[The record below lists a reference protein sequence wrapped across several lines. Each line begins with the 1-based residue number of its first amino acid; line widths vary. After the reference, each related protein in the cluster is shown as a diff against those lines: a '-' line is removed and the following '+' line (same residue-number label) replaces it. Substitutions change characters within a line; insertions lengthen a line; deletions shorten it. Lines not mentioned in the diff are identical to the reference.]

1 MLSTCTH
8 TKAQPR
14 FSAPLFVCIMLHPKT
29 HPMENYFPPARGV
42 VCTVCAFFPHQQCL
56 WDLQESKFSPY
67 RKDGK
72 RQRST
77 SSLTIRLH
85 GQVAALSGINPSY
98 HDLENIIMAQADFEA
113 GVLSAWMGSVN
124 GMNCCEGVHVLI
136 REHASSW
143 RCKSFVSPRKTC
155 RFLWRSMQNVSCS
168 TVKTLIY
175 LKKARY
181 PQKSRVVLK
190 LGMSFF
196 KLHTNQNK

>member
-1 MLSTCTH
+1 MLNTSTH

-29 HPMENYFPPARGV
+29 HPMENILPPARGV
-42 VCTVCAFFPHQQCL
+42 LCTVCAFFPHQWCL
-56 WDLQESKFSPY
+56 WDLPAPY

-72 RQRST
+72 RQKST
-77 SSLTIRLH
+77 SSLTICLH
-85 GQVAALSGINPSY
+85 GQVATLSAINPSY

-124 GMNCCEGVHVLI
+124 GMNCWEGVHVLI
-136 REHASSW
+136 RDHVSSW

-155 RFLWRSMQNVSCS
+155 WLLWRYMQNVSCS

-181 PQKSRVVLK
+181 PPSPPPKKKGHVKTSY
-190 LGMSFF
+190 
-196 KLHTNQNK
+196 